1 MAIVS
6 SHLLSSTDGSHASGV
21 RVIINQIKK
30 NGKRNKIYQSKT
42 DKNGRVSKEFSLSKK
57 DCLLKYEL
65 IFNLEKY
72 YKKKTNVS
80 DIVIKFN
87 MKNPKKKYH
96 IPDIIAPKG
105 YSVWWS
111 K

>member
-65 IFNLEKY
+65 IFNLKEY
-72 YKKKTNVS
+72 FKKKT
-80 DIVIKFN
+80 
-87 MKNPKKKYH
+87 KNT
-96 IPDIIAPKG
+96 DE
-105 YSVWWS
+105 
-111 K
+111 

>member
-87 MKNPKKKYH
+87 MKNPKKNTIYQL
-96 IPDIIAPKG
+96 
-105 YSVWWS
+105 
-111 K
+111 

>member
-6 SHLLSSTDGSHASGV
+6 SHLLSSTDGSHAAGV
-21 RVIINQIKK
+21 KVIINQIKK
-30 NGKRNKIYQSKT
+30 NGTKKKIYQSRT

-65 IFNLEKY
+65 IFSLEKY

-87 MKNPKKKYH
+87 MRSPKKKYH
-96 IPDIIAPKG
+96 IPVIIAPNG
-105 YSVWWS
+105 YSIWWS